1 MLLIQTLA
9 KRCLVSSSIFA
20 AVELFGEGATFH
32 SNMTEIEER
41 VWGKMVAVTEPVTL
55 NMNDEEVLTK
65 LTERER
71 EILRLIFDGKCS
83 NEVAIVLCVSKRT
96 VDFHL
101 ARAYVKLGVSNRFQ
115 AFKRALQL
123 GIINS

>member
-1 MLLIQTLA
+1 MESTERAFISPGETETLT
-9 KRCLVSSSIFA
+9 R
-20 AVELFGEGATFH
+20 
-32 SNMTEIEER
+32 
-41 VWGKMVAVTEPVTL
+41 
-55 NMNDEEVLTK
+55 

-83 NEVAIVLCVSKRT
+83 NEVAQTLSVSKRT

-115 AFKRALQL
+115 AYKRAVEL
-123 GIINS
+123 GIVST

>member
-1 MLLIQTLA
+1 MKGMHDATNIA
-9 KRCLVSSSIFA
+9 AVGEKGAEVVSS
-20 AVELFGEGATFH
+20 
-32 SNMTEIEER
+32 
-41 VWGKMVAVTEPVTL
+41 
-55 NMNDEEVLTK
+55 

-83 NEVAIVLCVSKRT
+83 NEVADILCVSKRT

-115 AFKRALQL
+115 AFKRALEL
-123 GIINS
+123 GIINA